1 MKITLN
7 EKSSFMI
14 LSTFANGKTVICIA
28 PGDSYVSVGDY
39 VEFAAEGDKTLAK
52 VFMTDQYADLEKL
65 KKVADIFGIKPESIP
80 AITSYYDC
88 RKCKWDEE

>member
-7 EKSSFMI
+7 EKSSFEI
-14 LSTFANGKTVICIA
+14 LSTVANGKTVICIA
-28 PGDSYVSVGDY
+28 PDDSYISVGDY

-52 VFMTDQYADLEKL
+52 VFMTERYADLEKL
-65 KKVADIFGIKPESIP
+65 KIVADILGVKPESIP
-80 AITSYYDC
+80 VITSYYDR